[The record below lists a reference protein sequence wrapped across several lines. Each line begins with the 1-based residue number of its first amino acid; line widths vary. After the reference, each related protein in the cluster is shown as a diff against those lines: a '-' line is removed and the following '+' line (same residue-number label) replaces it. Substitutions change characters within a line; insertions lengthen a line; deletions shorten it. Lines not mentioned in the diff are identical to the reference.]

1 MQCSERK
8 GKLVAVMA
16 GVGGGTNL
24 RSQKV
29 GAPTGNVGKIIPEEG
44 KVTWV
49 LEPTWVQILTL
60 LL

>member
-1 MQCSERK
+1 M
-8 GKLVAVMA
+8 
-16 GVGGGTNL
+16 
-24 RSQKV
+24 

>member
-1 MQCSERK
+1 MQRK
-8 GKLVAVMA
+8 EGEVS
-16 GVGGGTNL
+16 GSDGRGGGWDQ
-24 RSQKV
+24 SEESEV

-49 LEPTWVQILTL
+49 LEPAWVQILTL